1 MASAISKRQQAR
13 NERTLQDLL
22 RSVAGNDRCADC
34 SAKNPGWASWNL
46 GVFLCMRCAG
56 LHRKLGTHVSKVKS
70 LSMDSW
76 TTEQVESMKKVGNVE
91 SNRRYNPRNVR
102 PDIPIDADE
111 VETALEKYIRQK
123 YELRAFMPSGAVA
136 PSASTRQNTGSTGTG
151 SWSEEPPPLPPKP
164 GKKFGF
170 SLRSA
175 SAVLPSRHSK
185 QDRNFT
191 PPLSPSFTGS
201 DRSGPEATSPREVKE
216 SKPSRMFG
224 MKITSVSNNFDAKL
238 ATLRDMGFSDTRR
251 NSDMLKSVN
260 GNLDRAVEAL
270 VRLGEGSSN
279 SASRS
284 ETPGPRALTPLSMT
298 SQGFNG
304 IAIDKTRQA
313 EPKANNNP
321 WEIRESSPQRAATQ
335 PLPQASA
342 IPRSQSAAPAQNSW
356 NPFLSQQPQQAQ
368 QQQHLENSFANLQV
382 SQTGPAPQQQYGQQP
397 MYAGQQTAFQNN
409 PYQQPGNAWETQ
421 SMPPP
426 PQQQLAAQP
435 SYAQQQYQQ
444 PAALVAQPTDPS
456 SNPFLRRAASQTFTP
471 SNPWAPPP
479 APQQQAMANQQTGNP
494 FGTPWQQQAQQ
505 NQNIF
510 QQQPATQSPAPMY
523 AGGQGG
529 YFGQQQQPQQMQQSA
544 QSVQQQQPQQS
555 QPQQQQWPAQNPTQ
569 QSYAS
574 ASNPWQQQQQQQ
586 PMMSQQTGAIQQ
598 QQPQQYQQ
606 APQQQYQQQP
616 QEQPWSY
623 TPKDALPS
631 TQPGRFDKSSILS
644 LYNMQPQHQMSA
656 GRPMQTLPEDGSQV
670 TQQQQQYQQQQQ
682 QQQQQYQQ
690 PQQQL
695 PQLQY
700 QSAQQ
705 RSATMPIQQSAN
717 PFMAQQT
724 GIPQGARHVSNESAA
739 FVGMGGEGRHSPDA
753 FAGLSARYV
762 R

>member
-22 RSVAGNDRCADC
+22 RSVPGNDRCADC

-46 GVFLCMRCAG
+46 GIFLCMRCAG

-76 TTEQVESMKKVGNVE
+76 TTEQVDNMKKVGNVE
-91 SNRRYNPRNVR
+91 SNKRYNSRNVR

-123 YELRAFMPSGAVA
+123 YEHRAFMPGGAVA
-136 PSASTRQNTGSTGTG
+136 VAAASAPARQNTGSTGTG

-175 SAVLPSRHSK
+175 SAVLPRHSK

-191 PPLSPSFTGS
+191 PPLSPAFSGS

-238 ATLRDMGFSDTRR
+238 ATLRDMGFSDSRR
-251 NSDMLKSVN
+251 NSDVLKSTN

-270 VRLGEGSSN
+270 VRLGEGTSN

-284 ETPGPRALTPLSMT
+284 ETPGPRALTPLSMA

-304 IAIDKTRQA
+304 ITIDKTRQA
-313 EPKANNNP
+313 EAKANSNP
-321 WEIRESSPQRAATQ
+321 WEIRESSPQRATRQ

-356 NPFLSQQPQQAQ
+356 NPFLNQPQQAPQ
-368 QQQHLENSFANLQV
+368 SLENSFANLQV
-382 SQTGPAPQQQYGQQP
+382 SQTGPVQQHQYGQAQ
-397 MYAGQQTAFQNN
+397 AHGQQAVYQGN
-409 PYQQPGNAWETQ
+409 PYQQPGNPWDFQ
-421 SMPPP
+421 NMPQI
-426 PQQQLAAQP
+426 PQQQAPSAQP
-435 SYAQQQYQQ
+435 SYAQEQYQQ
-444 PAALVAQPTDPS
+444 PAPAQQPDQS

-471 SNPWAPPP
+471 SNPWAQT
-479 APQQQAMANQQTGNP
+479 APQQQQQQQAMPVQQTGNP
-494 FGTPWQQQAQQ
+494 FGAPWQQQQQ
-505 NQNIF
+505 QQQQQDIF

-523 AGGQGG
+523 GGQAE
-529 YFGQQQQPQQMQQSA
+529 YFAQQQQPQQMQQ
-544 QSVQQQQPQQS
+544 QPQQA
-555 QPQQQQWPAQNPTQ
+555 QQQQWPAQDQ
-569 QSYAS
+569 MQHYAVSSS
-574 ASNPWQQQQQQQ
+574 ASNPWQQQQQQF
-586 PMMSQQTGAIQQ
+586 MMPQQTGMPQQ
-598 QQPQQYQQ
+598 QQNYQQ
-606 APQQQYQQQP
+606 APQQYQQQP

-623 TPKDALPS
+623 TPKDALSS

-644 LYNMQPQHQMSA
+644 LYSMQPQFA
-656 GRPMQTLPEDGSQV
+656 AARPMQTLPEDGQAL
-670 TQQQQQYQQQQQ
+670 QQQQ

-690 PQQQL
+690 PQPQQ
-695 PQLQY
+695 QY
-700 QSAQQ
+700 QHVQPQQVQQ
-705 RSATMPIQQSAN
+705 RSVTMPIQQSVN
-717 PFMAQQT
+717 PYMAQQAAMPAQ
-724 GIPQGARHVSNESAA
+724 GIRHVSNESAA
-739 FVGMGGEGRHSPDA
+739 FVGMGGDGRHSPDA